1 MRFTYQS
8 AWLPVIS
15 LAVAAFTFSTSEFM
29 PVGLLSDIS
38 QSFHSPVAD
47 AGLLMTIYAW
57 TVSLT
62 SLPCMLLTRKI
73 DRRVMVLR
81 AFILFIAGQL
91 LCTIAWNF
99 AVLVIARMAVAIA
112 HAIFWAITASIAM
125 RIAPA
130 NGQTK
135 ALSLLVMG
143 TSLAAILGLPC
154 GRILGELFNWR
165 IAFLAIG
172 LLALGCF
179 ILLWCQLPALA
190 SQNSGSLHSLP
201 VLFKKPNLL
210 LMYWLMLVLTAGHFC
225 AYGYIEPF
233 IRSVAHGGNHLITA
247 VLFIFGFAGIIA
259 SSLFSKLNR
268 YPFMLLAG
276 SMLAQAMAT
285 GLLFAFSAS
294 AEMLLILSLIW
305 SMANTWSA
313 LALQLNVLKIAHEA
327 VDVATSLYSTIY
339 NTGVGIGTLV
349 GGQVVLTRGISHIG
363 EVAALM
369 AFIGL
374 GCYYVSQTRL
384 FFHSARIRHKLP

>member
-1 MRFTYQS
+1 
-8 AWLPVIS
+8 
-15 LAVAAFTFSTSEFM
+15 M

-38 QSFHSPVAD
+38 QSYHYPVSD

-81 AFILFIAGQL
+81 AFVLFIVGQL
-91 LCTIAWNF
+91 LCTIAWSF
-99 AVLVIARMAVAIA
+99 AILVLARMAVAVA

-135 ALSLLVMG
+135 ALSLLVIG
-143 TSLAAILGLPC
+143 SSLAAILGLPC

-172 LLALGCF
+172 LLALACF
-179 ILLWCQLPALA
+179 ILLWFQLPALA
-190 SQNSGSLHSLP
+190 SKNSGSLRSLP
-201 VLFKKPNLL
+201 SLVKNPNLL
-210 LMYWLMLVLTAGHFC
+210 LMYWLMLLLTAGHYC

-233 IRSVAHGGNHLITA
+233 ILTVTHGGSHLATV
-247 VLFIFGFAGIIA
+247 VLFIFGVAGIIA
-259 SSLFSKLNR
+259 SGLFSSLNR

-285 GLLFAFSAS
+285 GLLLAFSS
-294 AEMLLILSLIW
+294 SSGMLLILALIW
-305 SMANTWSA
+305 SMAITLSA
-313 LALQLNVLKIAHEA
+313 LALQLNVIKIAHQA

-339 NTGVGIGTLV
+339 NIGVGVGTLI

-374 GCYYVSQTRL
+374 GCYYLSHAHL
-384 FFHSARIRHKLP
+384 FIHAARERHKLP